1 VAESRGAY
9 AEVTISAAPGWWPS
23 LVDVSCTGCG
33 WSERV
38 NLNDAPMGYADR
50 LAARH
55 ECADSEVRRG

>member
-1 VAESRGAY
+1 MSAY
-9 AEVTISAAPGWWPS
+9 AAVIIRAAPGWWSS

-38 NLNDAPMGYADR
+38 NLNDAPVGYADR

-55 ECADSEVRRG
+55 DCSEREVPR